1 MTRKK
6 NHSPWPPAA
15 RYVILMLLM
24 LLAGQP
30 MTHADSPPDSL
41 FRGTYYDAEQRIR
54 LVINLYEERVEVP
67 GYSFIGPTH
76 GYMNGNIYG
85 IWIVTTCKL
94 NADGTATVKLSNDQG
109 ADSQTIQ
116 LTPTPPG
123 ACLHYEAQGG
133 NEVKRV
139 QGRKLVKIPGKLN
152 FKRQE

>member
-1 MTRKK
+1 MKR
-6 NHSPWPPAA
+6 
-15 RYVILMLLM
+15 
-24 LLAGQP
+24 LLALCALSTLCLAALRAQQP
-30 MTHADSPPDSL
+30 ATTSPFKGTFVNKEFRINLVIDADSASI
-41 FRGTYYDAEQRIR
+41 TI
-54 LVINLYEERVEVP
+54 P
-67 GYSFIGPTH
+67 GLSFLGPTN
-76 GYMNGNIYG
+76 GYMGGNIYG
-85 IWIVTTCKL
+85 IWMVTSCEVK
-94 NADGTATVKLSNDQG
+94 GSTATFRLSNDQG